1 MTEKPKSLN
10 PVLEKER
17 IEKRFELRSLL
28 RAELRFGEDHY
39 RVEVSIYPLL
49 EGEHLEP
56 QIEPQSMKDFIRL
69 YNPTAK
75 EVGTA
80 DDDIEALNTEV
91 TQVTNILGNTYPTTE
106 LLTVFPNSQNQAVR
120 FGENLR
126 RRGFLGEIIKSMV
139 FEHDNAFRTLPDG
152 FFYEYSGPSWKKSQ
166 RPKILTIGQRTIIL
180 SEGTPCRKDMQ
191 FSLCRQPDYR
201 VPPKDIETY
210 MKRSPEERAENFA
223 QALENYSGDQIRV
236 EISPRAK

>member
-1 MTEKPKSLN
+1 MTEKPKSLD
-10 PVLEKER
+10 PVLEKAFER
-17 IEKRFELRSLL
+17 IEKRSELRSLL
-28 RAELRFGEDHY
+28 RAELRFEEDHY

-56 QIEPQSMKDFIRL
+56 QSMKDFIRL

-75 EVGTA
+75 GVGTA
-80 DDDIEALNTEV
+80 DDIEALNTEV
-91 TQVTNILGNTYPTTE
+91 TQVANILGNTYPTTE

-126 RRGFLGEIIKSMV
+126 RRGFLGEITKSMV

-180 SEGTPCRKDMQ
+180 SEGTPCREDMQ
-191 FSLCRQPDYR
+191 FSLCRRPDYR
-201 VPPKDIETY
+201 VPSEDIETH